1 MKRKCGL
8 TSSLAATNAVLGI
21 VAYSLILYMI
31 ALGPASLESSSLMS
45 PRLVLGLVIATSSI
59 SSVML
64 SIFIMKREVLKPI
77 RNLASVMKT
86 ISTTN
91 NLSLRVPGKYSGDV
105 GKLVKAINELLDTT
119 EAAYLDMLKA
129 RFEVENANKGKSLF
143 IAKVSHELRT
153 PIHGITGMLRI
164 LLKQETAP
172 GKRQYI
178 QMAQDSAT
186 SLLETINEILDF
198 SKMQNGEL
206 SLESAGF
213 SLRQTIRSTIEHIV
227 PRFDEKPRLALCWD
241 IQPDV
246 PDQVI
251 GDATRVRNI
260 LVNLLGNSFKFS
272 EKGYVKLD
280 VSSYTLTEGSGTGVR
295 FSVSDTGIGISTG
308 NLSTIFDPF
317 TTADE
322 GTARLYAGTGLG
334 LAIVKQIAAQMG
346 GSVSVESTLGV
357 GSKFSVDVPLKI
369 DNSSIQVDLYNS
381 KHRAV
386 AIVGSPGV
394 YQESIASGLTRYGCH
409 VDSFSIDDPSSF
421 EKLGQSNARFDIV
434 HIIKCADMLFDELA
448 PLMRV
453 AARDDRTVIL
463 SVPSSEI
470 ASTDRLARGDRFF
483 VTLKPTSALDLLLI
497 ADGKLVPSSAAP
509 ETDEATD
516 KATRRLNILIADD
529 AKTNRIIL
537 KTLLEE
543 AGHSVDVV
551 ENGQQLLERISFK
564 PELMADQ
571 RRPYDL
577 VLTDIQMPVMDGITA
592 AQNFR
597 EIERKANSNHK
608 LPIVAV
614 TSYAFPEECSKML
627 ASGIDHILTKPI
639 NPKRLT
645 RLLSQISY
653 DTDCSSDADAR
664 EQSDSDIISELC
676 QLTENLALGV
686 GELNSELAKIMPS
699 EATTSIVDIEG
710 VFERSGDSLKRT
722 GLILSGFME
731 SFKEPL
737 SYLEE
742 AKLPV
747 SDPQTFR
754 RHAHSLKGLLLDV
767 GAQTA
772 ANMAAELESK
782 AIDAPDTITSEEITK
797 LGCATREAATIIN
810 ELLGALPSLEVFS
823 ALPALDEAL
832 SIH

>member
-1 MKRKCGL
+1 MKVKRSLNSYLIGTNIILGL
-8 TSSLAATNAVLGI
+8 FSYCLIIYIIALPTTASYSSL
-21 VAYSLILYMI
+21 LISPQL
-31 ALGPASLESSSLMS
+31 ALGLIMTLC
-45 PRLVLGLVIATSSI
+45 SI
-59 SSVML
+59 SSVTM
-64 SIFIMKREVLKPI
+64 SIYILKREVLNPI

-86 ISTTN
+86 ISATS
-91 NLSLRVPGKYSGDV
+91 NLSLRVPGKHSGDV
-105 GKLVKAINELLDTT
+105 ADLVNAINELLDTT

-129 RFEVENANKGKSLF
+129 RFEVESANKGKSLF
-143 IAKVSHELRT
+143 VAKVSHELRT

-206 SLESAGF
+206 SLENESF
-213 SLRQTIRSTIEHIV
+213 SLRQTIRSTIEHLV
-227 PRFDEKPRLALCWD
+227 PRFEEKPGLTLCWD

-251 GDATRVRNI
+251 GDAARVRNI

-272 EKGYVKLD
+272 EKGHVRLD
-280 VSSYTLTEGSGTGVR
+280 VSTCALADGSGRGVK
-295 FSVSDTGIGISTG
+295 FSVSDTGIGISAG
-308 NLSTIFDPF
+308 KLSSIFDPF
-317 TTADE
+317 TTANE

-334 LAIVKQIAAQMG
+334 LAIVKQIAERMG
-346 GSVSVESTLGV
+346 GSVSVESNLGV
-357 GSKFSVDVPLKI
+357 GSNFSVAIPLKI
-369 DNSSIQVDLYNS
+369 DASATQTAPFIPKPRSV
-381 KHRAV
+381 AV
-386 AIVGSPGV
+386 IATPGAD
-394 YQESIASGLTRYGCH
+394 QETVASGLERFGCH
-409 VDSFSIDDPSSF
+409 VESLSIEDHSSF
-421 EKLGQSNARFDIV
+421 DKLAQSGSRFDLV
-434 HIIKCADMLFDELA
+434 YIIKCSDILFDELT

-453 AARDDRTVIL
+453 AARDDRSVIL

-497 ADGKLVPSSAAP
+497 ADGQLAPSNSTP
-509 ETDEATD
+509 ETDEATE

-564 PELMADQ
+564 PELIAEQ
-571 RRPYDL
+571 RRSYDL
-577 VLTDIQMPVMDGITA
+577 VLTDIQMPVMDGLTA

-597 EIERKANSNHK
+597 EIERKSNSSHK

-653 DTDCSSDADAR
+653 DTERESSN
-664 EQSDSDIISELC
+664 EFNYQSDSDIISELC
-676 QLTENLALGV
+676 ELTENLALRV
-686 GELNSELAKIMPS
+686 SELNTELAEMMPA
-699 EATTSIVDIEG
+699 EAISSIVDIQG

-731 SFKEPL
+731 SFREPL

-742 AKLPV
+742 ATLPV
-747 SDPQTFR
+747 SDQQTFR
-754 RHAHSLKGLLLDV
+754 RHAHSLKGLLLDI
-767 GAQTA
+767 GAQNA
-772 ANMAAELESK
+772 ANLAAELESK
-782 AIDAPDTITSEEITK
+782 ALKSPDTITTEEITK
-797 LGCATREAATIIN
+797 LGCATREAATVIN
-810 ELLGALPSLEVFS
+810 EILGALPSLEVFS

-832 SIH
+832 AIH